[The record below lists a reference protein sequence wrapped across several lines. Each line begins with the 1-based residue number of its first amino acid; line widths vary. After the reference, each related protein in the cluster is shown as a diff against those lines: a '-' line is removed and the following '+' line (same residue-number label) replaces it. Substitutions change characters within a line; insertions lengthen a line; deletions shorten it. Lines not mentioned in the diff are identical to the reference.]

1 MSERAGHQPEGKKP
15 AGRVKRPRVIAP
27 PQQLSAKVELTG
39 SYTPVP
45 VVASVD
51 RALATGLPPSTKPSA
66 KTGNPIAELRAKD
79 DDPRQWG
86 DNVEDLAESMKR
98 DKPPHWG

>member
-1 MSERAGHQPEGKKP
+1 MSERAGQEAAGKKP

-27 PQQLSAKVELTG
+27 PQQLSVKAELTG

-51 RALATGLPPSTKPSA
+51 RALASGLAPSTKTGA
-66 KTGNPIAELRAKD
+66 KTSDPLAELRAKD

-86 DNVEDLAESMKR
+86 DRVEDLAESMKR

>member
-1 MSERAGHQPEGKKP
+1 MS

-27 PQQLSAKVELTG
+27 PQQRSVKVELTG

-51 RALATGLPPSTKPSA
+51 RALAWQLAPSSKRSA
-66 KTGNPIAELRAKD
+66 ATGNPISELRAKD

-86 DNVEDLAESMKR
+86 ESVEDLAESMKR

>member
-1 MSERAGHQPEGKKP
+1 MS

-27 PQQLSAKVELTG
+27 PQQLSVKVELTG

-51 RALATGLPPSTKPSA
+51 RALASQLAPSSKPSA
-66 KTGNPIAELRAKD
+66 PSGNPISELRAKD

-86 DNVEDLAESMKR
+86 ENVEDLAESMKR

>member
-1 MSERAGHQPEGKKP
+1 MSERAGQEPTGKKP

-27 PQQLSAKVELTG
+27 PQQLSVKVELTG

-51 RALATGLPPSTKPSA
+51 RALASQLAPSTKTGA
-66 KTGNPIAELRAKD
+66 KTTDPLAELRAKD